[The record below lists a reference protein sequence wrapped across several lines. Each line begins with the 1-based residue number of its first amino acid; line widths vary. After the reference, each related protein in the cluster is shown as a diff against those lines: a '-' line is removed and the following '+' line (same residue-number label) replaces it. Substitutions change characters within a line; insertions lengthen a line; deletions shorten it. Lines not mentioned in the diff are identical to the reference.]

1 VGKLTYSS
9 VRRWEMKFKGKRLV
23 VLGAVIAAA
32 VAVAVPV
39 ALAVTFG
46 GTLSVTDP
54 KQHDRLVRD
63 DVPSTCHGKA
73 NPGLIGDGHIRPYD
87 KYRLTNHGGAQCV
100 HVFLQHN
107 CNPFNAFSQANS
119 TFIPTNP
126 SLHYLGDAGQ
136 SASPQSYSFPVHGGQ
151 SFDVVVA
158 EVDGGQHALP
168 CPYRLTVTIGG
179 QQTFVAS
186 SGSGGTD

>member
-1 VGKLTYSS
+1 
-9 VRRWEMKFKGKRLV
+9 MKFRSKRLV

-32 VAVAVPV
+32 AAVAVPV
-39 ALAVTFG
+39 ALAVTFS
-46 GTLSVTDP
+46 GTLSVTDA
-54 KQHDRLVRD
+54 KQHDRLIRD
-63 DVPSTCHGKA
+63 GSPSGCHGKL
-73 NPGLIGDGHIRPYD
+73 NPGLVGDGHIRPYD
-87 KYRLTNHGGAQCV
+87 RYRLTNHAGSAMCV

-126 SLHYLGDAGQ
+126 SANYLGDAGQ
-136 SASPQSYSFPVHGGQ
+136 SGSPQSFSFTVGAGH
-151 SFDVVVA
+151 SFDVVVS
-158 EVDGGQHALP
+158 EVGQGGQHALP

-179 QQTFVAS
+179 QHTFVAS